1 MKKLCLILLMLG
13 VLRGFCPN
21 NDFEVIKVE
30 RFNDNEITL
39 FAIIDYESA
48 WGKFPY
54 NKTENAAGHLQI
66 RPVVVTDVN
75 RFSEEK
81 YTLKDRFDL
90 NKSIEMFWKYHQI
103 YKSVT
108 SEQLARIWNGGPN
121 GMYKTATLN
130 YWKEVQ
136 KRIKKY
142 EHLKYEY
149 KIVKKNDSKDKEITP

>member
-1 MKKLCLILLMLG
+1 MLG

-21 NDFEVIKVE
+21 NDFKVIKVE
-30 RFNDNEITL
+30 RFSDKEMTL
-39 FAIIDYESA
+39 FAIIDYESK
-48 WGKFPY
+48 WGKHVF
-54 NKTENAAGHLQI
+54 NHKENAAGHLQI
-66 RPVVVTDVN
+66 RPMVVTDVN
-75 RFSEEK
+75 RFLNKS

-90 NKSIEMFWKYHQI
+90 NKSIEIFWYYHQI
-103 YKSVT
+103 WKST
-108 SEQLARIWNGGPN
+108 TPEQLARNWNGGGPK

-149 KIVKKNDSKDKEITP
+149 KIVKKNGNKNKEITS

>member
-1 MKKLCLILLMLG
+1 MMKKLCLILLMLG

-54 NKTENAAGHLQI
+54 NKTENAAGHIQI
-66 RPVVVTDVN
+66 RPMVVLDVN
-75 RFSEEK
+75 RYFNTN
-81 YTLKDRFDL
+81 YTLQDRFDL
-90 NKSIEMFWKYHQI
+90 NKSIEIFWKYQHMC
-103 YKSVT
+103 KGNT
-108 SEQLARIWNGGPN
+108 PEELARKWNGGPK
-121 GMYKTATLN
+121 GMYKSTTLG
-130 YWKEVQ
+130 YWKQIQ

-142 EHLKYEY
+142 EHLKYTT
-149 KIVKKNDSKDKEITP
+149 KIIKDERIR